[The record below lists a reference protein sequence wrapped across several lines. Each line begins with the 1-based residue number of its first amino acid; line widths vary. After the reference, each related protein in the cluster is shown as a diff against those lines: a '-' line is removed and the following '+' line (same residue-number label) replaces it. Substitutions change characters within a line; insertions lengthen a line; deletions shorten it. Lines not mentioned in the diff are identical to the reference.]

1 MKIRGNLLNGARPL
15 PARPVAMGVWLLAAT
30 LGSAALWLFADTTRR
45 DDQRIDL
52 DARLADLQDQQ
63 TDVAGMADVPSGPEL
78 QAMKARVQ
86 TLNSLAGVHGL
97 DTPELLLWLEQH
109 LPREA
114 RVTNLHH
121 KARAGET
128 YLIAEA
134 SSPEPLTQFLR
145 EMEKEPRF
153 SEVLLAKQGTR
164 SVQGRTGAIQ
174 FEIRIQH
181 KK

>member
-15 PARPVAMGVWLLAAT
+15 PARPVAIAVWLIAAT
-30 LGSAALWLFADTTRR
+30 LGATALWLFADATRL

-52 DARLADLQDQQ
+52 DARVADLQDQR
-63 TDVAGMADVPSGPEL
+63 THVADTAGLPTGPEL

-86 TLNSLAGVHGL
+86 ALNSLAGVHGL
-97 DTPELLLWLEQH
+97 DTPALLLWLEQH

-114 RVTNLHH
+114 RVVTLHH
-121 KARAGET
+121 KAREGET

-134 SSPEPLTQFLR
+134 SSTKPLTQLLR
-145 EMEKEPRF
+145 ELEKEPRF
-153 SEVLLAKQGTR
+153 TEVLLAKQGTR
-164 SVQGRTGAIQ
+164 NVQGRTGAIQ
-174 FEIRIQH
+174 FEIRIKH